1 VFAGNYNAS
10 DAKASSIAEACSKG
24 PNIRD
29 KFNAVVVYLRDL
41 NTRVEYYGE
50 SKITNYF
57 T

>member
-41 NTRVEYYGE
+41 NTRVEY
-50 SKITNYF
+50 
-57 T
+57 